1 MPNAVFIINK
11 EKKIVFK
18 LDWNNPVLVRKA
30 IESLLANKELP
41 KKDFFYPVNPFLAR
55 KVLKKAG
62 KGSAK
67 DFLSSLPTLIYKN
80 VIKRNLRAL
89 FSKR

>member
-62 KGSAK
+62 KGSVK